1 LGLADTADLLVRLKL
16 DDQAS
21 GTADKIKGGFGQ
33 LGTIAAGVAAGG
45 FALMTKGAL
54 EMEDAQGKFQAATGK
69 SAEEAKLFTQD
80 MNDLVGTAFSTGQ
93 SFGEIAEVG
102 TTVSQQFKTT
112 GEDTRKLTEDILAFS
127 TATGTDATT
136 NAAQLED
143 TLSAFGLSANDA
155 AGYMDKL
162 VLSSQK
168 YGTDAGPETLAV
180 LQGMAP
186 ALQAMGEDMDAGIG
200 LLNLFETAGL
210 DAGAAQAGLKK
221 AVDGLKPGENLDD
234 LIARLGAIED
244 PTERAQAAIDIFGA
258 RSGIGLA
265 NAIKP
270 GMTSLS
276 DFEVSLQEAEGTSRD
291 AASAM
296 ETTGDKIRNA
306 FDKLGA
312 GLREIGGQFG
322 PLIAGM
328 GSIGSLAAPLVGK
341 LGGVTAALWAKV
353 TALKAAEGGWKTLTP
368 VIGGATV
375 ALGAFAAGVMI
386 ANEAGNE
393 LELQYT
399 TATEKIKG
407 LTDASPENIAALRE
421 MGQKALENADALKF
435 MHFWDTEASIAL
447 RETGQ
452 AALDQANILE
462 SQSIPALDA
471 MANRWMGYAQTVVPA
486 IESATPEIS
495 EAARFS
501 GIAATNSLA
510 QAFDEGRRELES
522 HYTEAVR
529 FAGAS
534 AHTTAIS
541 DAIALGKA
549 IPGQLGQSL
558 ADNSRAV
565 LTGAETL
572 RDILKNGLTPEQ
584 QAMEVIGKKYVNL
597 LREGITSEIPGAKQ
611 TAQELAVQAIRTI
624 ADAGLT
630 GAQGVQG
637 LKAIGQHFDT
647 LLASGMTANA
657 AAAALAAGGVSVT
670 TINAIKAKYPQ
681 FFQAGSGAAN
691 QVQQGFGSLNYNSM
705 GASVAQEWFNGFK
718 NKFDRFNF
726 ANVINSN
733 ISPYWSGQ
741 SPPKKGPLHHID
753 TWGEKVGEAWL
764 GGFGEATER
773 GVPRLINA
781 EAIDGATRPGNRPIL
796 TTPIGGGVSR
806 SPITIDVAPRIAIT
820 LSTRD
825 VDDEINH
832 YRYVQGMTR

>member
-1 LGLADTADLLVRLKL
+1 LGLADTAELLVRLKL

-21 GTADKIKGGFGQ
+21 GTADKIKGSFGQ

-353 TALKAAEGGWKTLTP
+353 TALKAADGGWKN
-368 VIGGATV
+368 VGKSAGGAGL
-375 ALGAFAAGVMI
+375 ALGAVAGGLLLVDQGL
-386 ANEAGNE
+386 NEANKHGEEFLRLWEEAPEATREMVRETEVFGMKVPEVTEHFKNLVNAVVPWHE
-393 LELQYT
+393 VAG
-399 TATEKIKG
+399 TATEINKELHDSFEVTAEG
-407 LTDASPENIAALRE
+407 LDAQAARWIAYA
-421 MGQKALENADALKF
+421 QSVPPALK
-435 MHFWDTEASIAL
+435 S
-447 RETGQ
+447 
-452 AALDQANILE
+452 
-462 SQSIPALDA
+462 
-471 MANRWMGYAQTVVPA
+471 A
-486 IESATPEIS
+486 IPEIS